1 MGVKRQQG
9 SGDQMDLFD
18 EALKASLRH
27 GVTGEGGTGAGAH
40 EERQA
45 PTAWDRNR
53 ALTRHLMERVAS
65 SANLNQAYK
74 RVKANGGAP
83 GVDGMT
89 VADLRPWI
97 AREPRKAD
105 RLAAGRQLPAKARAR
120 GGNPQA
126 GRRNAP
132 IGHSNGG

>member
-9 SGDQMDLFD
+9 GGDQMDLLD

-27 GVTGEGGTGAGAH
+27 GITGEGGTGAGTF

-45 PTAWDRNR
+45 HTTWGQNR
-53 ALTRHLMERVAS
+53 ALTQHLMERVAS

-89 VADLRPWI
+89 VA
-97 AREPRKAD
+97 A
-105 RLAAGRQLPAKARAR
+105 
-120 GGNPQA
+120 
-126 GRRNAP
+126 
-132 IGHSNGG
+132 S